1 MKKGF
6 ESRDTLAES
15 ITWAASKQT
24 YLTIRYLVDRDRVA
38 DAYRTYA
45 YFRWVDDRID
55 QPSVELAER
64 SAFVER
70 QKLLMEC
77 LYRGQLPLNL
87 SVEEQMLAK
96 LVTGDREANSGLQTY
111 IRNMM
116 NVMVFDAY
124 RRGRL
129 ISQKELNEYTRWLA
143 TAVTEAM
150 HYFIG
155 HCCASPKN
163 ESRYLAVTAAHIVH
177 MLRDA
182 HEDTAEGYINLP
194 REFIEAHGI
203 SASEID
209 SAAYRL
215 WVKSRVQLA
224 RNYFQMGAN
233 YLAQVQNPRCRLA
246 GYTYTARFTRFL
258 DAIEAND
265 YWLRTDYAEFK
276 HPTSALRMGWS
287 VLGLTLNGFRPEI
300 AQRTRS
306 NAQEG
311 KL

>member
-1 MKKGF
+1 MAKGF

-24 YLTIRYLVDRDRVA
+24 YYTVHYLVDHKRVA
-38 DAYRTYA
+38 NAYRTYA
-45 YFRWVDDRID
+45 YFRWVDDQID
-55 QPSVELAER
+55 QPSAELAER

-77 LYRGQLPLNL
+77 LYRGQTPRDLTA
-87 SVEEQMLAK
+87 EEHMLEK
-96 LVTGDREANSGLQTY
+96 LVHSDQEMNSGLQTY

-116 NVMVFDAY
+116 AVMVFDAY

-155 HCCASPKN
+155 HCCTSPRN
-163 ESRYLAVTAAHIVH
+163 ETRYLAVTAAHIVH

-182 HEDTAEGYINLP
+182 HEDTAEGYINIP
-194 REFIEAHGI
+194 REFLDAHAI

-209 SAAYRL
+209 SVPYRM
-215 WVKSRVQLA
+215 WVKNRVQLA
-224 RNYFQMGAN
+224 RNYFQTGAN

-246 GYTYTARFTRFL
+246 GYAYTARFTRFL
-258 DAIEAND
+258 DAIEKND
-265 YWLRTDYAEFK
+265 YRLQPDYSEFK
-276 HPTSALRMGWS
+276 HPASALRMGWS
-287 VLGLTLNGFRPEI
+287 MLILALNGLRPEI
-300 AQRTRS
+300 TQRTRS
-306 NAQEG
+306 EA
-311 KL
+311 

>member
-24 YLTIRYLVDRDRVA
+24 YLTIRYLVDRDRVV

-55 QPSVELAER
+55 QPSAELAER

-77 LYRGQLPLNL
+77 LYRGQRPRDLT
-87 SVEEQMLAK
+87 VEEQMLEK
-96 LVTGDREANSGLQTY
+96 LVAGDRELNSGLQTY
-111 IRNMM
+111 IRNML

-182 HEDTAEGYINLP
+182 HEDTAEGYINIP
-194 REFIEAHGI
+194 REFLEAHGI

-224 RNYFQMGAN
+224 RNYFRLGAN

-265 YWLRTDYAEFK
+265 YRLRTDYAEFK